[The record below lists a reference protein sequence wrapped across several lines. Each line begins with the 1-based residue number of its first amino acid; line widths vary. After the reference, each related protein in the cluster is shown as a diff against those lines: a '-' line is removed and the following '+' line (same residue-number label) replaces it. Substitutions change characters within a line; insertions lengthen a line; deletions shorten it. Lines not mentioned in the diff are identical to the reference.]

1 MRRFVALLASAALAG
16 TGVVTAALPAAANA
30 TPTAVASINTSPY
43 VALGDSYSSAAGVA
57 PQVLGAPATCS
68 RSQLNY
74 AHDIAART
82 HPARFTDVTCSGATT
97 SDFFSSQA
105 SGVASQ
111 LNAVGAGTRLVT
123 MTIGGNDEGVFVNS
137 FFGCIP
143 VSAKSGSIFGD
154 PCKKK
159 FGSTFTN
166 LIMTQT
172 YPHLVRALSAVRAK
186 APRATVLILG
196 YPRILP
202 NVGVPACYPS
212 MPISMGDVPWLANEQ
227 VVLNDAVRR
236 AAAATGARYI
246 DTFTASTGHDACRP
260 IGTRWLEPAVAPVN
274 AYPVHPNATGE
285 AAMARD
291 TLAQTPAI
299 MIGMPVTPVV
309 QGRGVKHGSASGVSN
324 RVRLVQQQAPSV
336 SSVAPARV
344 ATAVSGAAAF
354 TG

>member
-1 MRRFVALLASAALAG
+1 VRRFVALLASAVLAS
-16 TGVVTAALPAAANA
+16 TGVVTAALPAVANA
-30 TPTAVASINTSPY
+30 IPAAVASITTSPY

-57 PQVLGAPATCS
+57 PQVVGAPATCS

-97 SDFFSSQA
+97 SDFYSSQA
-105 SGVASQ
+105 SGVAPQ
-111 LNAVGAGTRLVT
+111 LNAVGPGTRLVT

-137 FFGCIP
+137 FFGCLKVDAGKIY
-143 VSAKSGSIFGD
+143 GH
-154 PCKKK
+154 PCETKY
-159 FGSTFTN
+159 GSTFTN
-166 LIMTQT
+166 LILTQT

-202 NVGVPACYPS
+202 NVGVPTCYPA
-212 MPISMGDVPWLANEQ
+212 MPISMGDVPWLVNQ
-227 VVLNDAVRR
+227 QLVLNDAVRR

-246 DTFTASTGHDACRP
+246 DTYTASAGHDACQSLLK
-260 IGTRWLEPAVAPVN
+260 RWLEPAVAPVK
-274 AYPVHPNATGE
+274 AFPVHPNATGE

-291 TLAQTPAI
+291 TLTQTPAI
-299 MIGMPVTPVV
+299 MNGMPAAPVV
-309 QGRGVKHGSASGVSN
+309 PVRTVRNGSASGVSN
-324 RVRLVQQQAPSV
+324 RVSSVQQQAPPV
-336 SSVAPARV
+336 SGGAPARV

>member
-16 TGVVTAALPAAANA
+16 TGVVTAALPAAANDTTA
-30 TPTAVASINTSPY
+30 AVASIQTSPY

-57 PQVLGAPATCS
+57 PQVLGAPVTCS

-82 HPARFTDVTCSGATT
+82 HPARFSDVTCSGATT

-105 SGVASQ
+105 AGVGPQ

-137 FFGCIP
+137 FFGC
-143 VSAKSGSIFGD
+143 VKVDAGKIFGD
-154 PCKKK
+154 PCKTK

-166 LIMTQT
+166 LIRTQT

-202 NVGVPACYPS
+202 NVGVPTCYPA
-212 MPISMGDVPWLANEQ
+212 MPISMGDVPWLVNQ
-227 VVLNDAVRR
+227 QLVLNDAVRR
-236 AAAATGARYI
+236 AAAATGSRYI
-246 DTFTASTGHDACRP
+246 DTFTASAGHDACKP
-260 IGTRWLEPAVAPVN
+260 VGTRWLEPAVAPVN
-274 AYPVHPNATGE
+274 AFPVHPNATGE
-285 AAMARD
+285 AAMARE
-291 TLAQTPAI
+291 TLAQTPGI
-299 MIGMPVTPVV
+299 VSGMPVAPVV
-309 QGRGVKHGSASGVSN
+309 PVRTVRNGSASRASN
-324 RVRLVQQQAPSV
+324 RVSSVQQQAPPV
-336 SSVAPARV
+336 SGVAPARV
-344 ATAVSGAAAF
+344 ATAVPGAAAF

>member
-1 MRRFVALLASAALAG
+1 MRRFVALLASAALAS
-16 TGVVTAALPAAANA
+16 TGVVTAALPGAVANA
-30 TPTAVASINTSPY
+30 SPAAVASITTSPY

-57 PQVLGAPATCS
+57 PQVVGAPATCS

-105 SGVASQ
+105 SGVAPQ

-137 FFGCIP
+137 FFGCLK
-143 VSAKSGSIFGD
+143 VDAGKIFGD
-154 PCKKK
+154 PCKTK

-166 LIMTQT
+166 LILTQT

-202 NVGVPACYPS
+202 NVGVPTCYPS
-212 MPISMGDVPWLANEQ
+212 MPISMGDVPWLVNQ
-227 VVLNDAVRR
+227 QLVLNDSVRR

-246 DTFTASTGHDACRP
+246 DTYTASAGHDACQP
-260 IGTRWLEPAVAPVN
+260 LLKRWLEPAVAPVN
-274 AYPVHPNATGE
+274 AFPVHPNATGE

-299 MIGMPVTPVV
+299 VIGMPAAPVV
-309 QGRGVKHGSASGVSN
+309 PVRTVRNGSASRASN
-324 RVRLVQQQAPSV
+324 RVSSVQQQAPPV
-336 SSVAPARV
+336 SGVAPARV

>member
-1 MRRFVALLASAALAG
+1 MRRFVALLASAALAS
-16 TGVVTAALPAAANA
+16 TGVVTAALPGAVANA
-30 TPTAVASINTSPY
+30 SPAAVASITTSPY

-57 PQVLGAPATCS
+57 PQVVGAPATCS

-105 SGVASQ
+105 TGVAPQ
-111 LNAVGAGTRLVT
+111 LNAVGTGTRLVT

-137 FFGCIP
+137 FFGCLK
-143 VSAKSGSIFGD
+143 VDAGKIFGD
-154 PCKKK
+154 PCKTK

-166 LIMTQT
+166 LILTQT

-202 NVGVPACYPS
+202 NVGVPTCYPS
-212 MPISMGDVPWLANEQ
+212 MPISMGDVPWLVYQ
-227 VVLNDAVRR
+227 QLVLNDAVRR

-246 DTFTASTGHDACRP
+246 DTYTASAGHDACQP
-260 IGTRWLEPAVAPVN
+260 LLKRWLEPAVAPVN
-274 AYPVHPNATGE
+274 AFPVHPNATGE

-299 MIGMPVTPVV
+299 VIGMPAAPVV
-309 QGRGVKHGSASGVSN
+309 PVRTVRNGSASRASN
-324 RVRLVQQQAPSV
+324 RVSSVQQQAPPV
-336 SSVAPARV
+336 SGVAPARV

>member
-1 MRRFVALLASAALAG
+1 MRRFVALLASAALAS
-16 TGVVTAALPAAANA
+16 TGVVTAALPGAVANA
-30 TPTAVASINTSPY
+30 SPAAVASITTSPY

-57 PQVLGAPATCS
+57 PQVVGAPATCS

-105 SGVASQ
+105 SGVAPQ

-123 MTIGGNDEGVFVNS
+123 MTIGGNDEEVFVNS
-137 FFGCIP
+137 FFGCLK
-143 VSAKSGSIFGD
+143 VDAGKIFGD
-154 PCKKK
+154 PCKTK

-166 LIMTQT
+166 LIRTQT

-202 NVGVPACYPS
+202 NVGVPTCYPA
-212 MPISMGDVPWLANEQ
+212 MPISMGDVPWLVNQ
-227 VVLNDAVRR
+227 QLVLNDAVRR

-246 DTFTASTGHDACRP
+246 DTYTASAGHDACQP
-260 IGTRWLEPAVAPVN
+260 LLKRWLEPAVAPVN
-274 AYPVHPNATGE
+274 AFPVHPNATGE

-299 MIGMPVTPVV
+299 VSGMPVAPVV
-309 QGRGVKHGSASGVSN
+309 PVRTVRNGSASRASN
-324 RVRLVQQQAPSV
+324 RVSSVQQQAPPV
-336 SSVAPARV
+336 SGVAPARV